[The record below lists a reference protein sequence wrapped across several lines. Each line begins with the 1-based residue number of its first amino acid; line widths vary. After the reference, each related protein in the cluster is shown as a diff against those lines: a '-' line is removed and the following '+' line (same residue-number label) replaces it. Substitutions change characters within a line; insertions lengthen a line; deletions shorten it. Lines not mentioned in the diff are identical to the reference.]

1 MKKKIRRNLPLIFFI
16 LVMVVSLVLPFKYY
30 LVKKYNYIL
39 DEAYIKVFDEAK
51 TLKIEKNEKIDNE
64 LFLDNVTFKIDYK
77 YTFKRA
83 NTKKTIHNY
92 YSKYYE
98 DEVYDA
104 NLIIEKNTN
113 LIPSIEQEDLS
124 SKIVLK
130 NKNITNNKEL
140 YDAFK
145 KDYKTK
151 TTIFTKKNDIL
162 YLYVVRA
169 ILKQTIKSNSQLYH
183 ITGDYDG
190 YLMVEDSKLSLHIFN
205 GDDDFVFTFINKD
218 KELFD
223 LEYVKEFIKDIDFI
237 R

>member
-1 MKKKIRRNLPLIFFI
+1 MKKKIRRNLPLIIFIVVI
-16 LVMVVSLVLPFKYY
+16 LVSLILPFKYY

-39 DEAYIKVFDEAK
+39 DKDYIKVFDNAK
-51 TLKIEKNEKIDNE
+51 TLKIEKNDEIDNE
-64 LFLDNVTFKIDYK
+64 LNLDNITFNVKYK

-92 YSKYYE
+92 YYKYYE

-104 NLIIEKNTN
+104 NLIVEKNAD
-113 LIPSIEQEDLS
+113 LVPSIEQEDLS
-124 SKIVLK
+124 SKTVLK
-130 NKNITNNKEL
+130 NKKITNNKEL

-151 TTIFTKKNDIL
+151 TKLSTSKNDIL
-162 YLYVVRA
+162 YLYVIRA
-169 ILKQTIKSNSQLYH
+169 ILKQTIRSNCQLYH

-190 YLMVEDSKLSLHIFN
+190 YLMVEDSKFSLHIFN
-205 GDDDFVFTFINKD
+205 GDDDFVFTFMNKD
-218 KELFD
+218 KKLFD